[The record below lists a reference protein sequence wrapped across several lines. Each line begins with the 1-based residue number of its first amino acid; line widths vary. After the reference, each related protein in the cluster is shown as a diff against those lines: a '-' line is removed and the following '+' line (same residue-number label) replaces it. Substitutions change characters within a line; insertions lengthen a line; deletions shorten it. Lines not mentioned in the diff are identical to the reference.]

1 MSTKK
6 LETTVC
12 VCVEVKK
19 IENLDQKIA
28 VLEVVRDTL
37 STISASW
44 AYYAEDEK
52 VYADQGYEESSKR
65 AGDRARAYEWFNEL
79 LGAIA
84 EKI

>member
-6 LETTVC
+6 VENTVC

-28 VLEVVRDTL
+28 VLEVLRDTL
-37 STISASW
+37 SNVRGIW

-52 VYADQGYEESSKR
+52 VYADQGYEEGSKR
-65 AGDRARAYEWFNEL
+65 AGDRARACEWFGEL
-79 LGAIA
+79 LWAFA
-84 EKI
+84 ERI